1 MSKINVRSPY
11 YVSITATNLTSCK
24 LELFIYQG
32 LQAAG
37 GASGA
42 SNGRS
47 ATPTYTLNSFAVD
60 ERCTFEISEL
70 VRDFFDNEFD
80 GDYSTEIFFVDYKTT
95 NTIQTEIGSAT
106 SFTQLKAFYGYGFFE
121 DGVQNQVTDV
131 DTSTTTSSTINNKAL
146 LQSNT
151 TIVKLDDAPAVIP
164 VDTSLAT
171 RVSYELNGIEVFSKS
186 ISSSTNTNAQIEYVT
201 SGVDGADEFE
211 NRVLQDSGTFESSP
225 CLEEFEGDFTLFDFD
240 SIYVDSSQGVTKIT
254 VKSESECKFTPL
266 KITFVNKYGVLQ
278 DIWFL
283 KRSNE
288 SLRTREQ
295 EFKKNIISSGSY
307 NISKHQ
313 NKTLT
318 KNGSETLTLNSGY
331 YPEVYND
338 VFKEMLLSEDCWI
351 EIESQTL
358 PIKIS
363 SSSFA
368 YKTQLNDKI
377 INYTID
383 VEFAFD
389 TINNVR

>member
-32 LQAAG
+32 VQT
-37 GASGA
+37 SGRP
-42 SNGRS
+42 SS
-47 ATPTYTLNSFAVD
+47 ATYTLNSFAVD
-60 ERCTFEISEL
+60 NICTFEISEL
-70 VRDFFDNEFD
+70 VRDYFDNEFD
-80 GDYSTEIFFVDYKTT
+80 GDYATEIFFVDYRTT
-95 NTIQTEIGSAT
+95 NTIQTTIGSAT

-121 DGVQNQVTDV
+121 DGVQNQ
-131 DTSTTTSSTINNKAL
+131 SNTINNKAL

-201 SGVDGADEFE
+201 SGVNGADEFE
-211 NRVLQDSGTFESSP
+211 KRVLQDSGTFESSP

-240 SIYVDSSQGVTKIT
+240 SIYVDSSQGVTKLT

-318 KNGSETLTLNSGY
+318 KNGSESLTLNSGY
-331 YPEVYND
+331 YPEAYND